1 MARTRYSASSRYE
14 LDEGGIT
21 ASRMSQE
28 AVVYL
33 LHVVEAG
40 DTVENIAHRILGDH
54 MRWWEIVD
62 LNPQLQHTHCGTK
75 SAMNLTPGDTLR
87 VPS

>member
-1 MARTRYSASSRYE
+1 MARTRFSASSRYE
-14 LDEGGIT
+14 LDDGGIT
-21 ASRMSQE
+21 SSRMAQE
-28 AVVYL
+28 DIVYL

-54 MRWWEIVD
+54 MRYWEIMD
-62 LNPQLQHTHCGTK
+62 LNPQLRGSK
-75 SAMNLTPGDTLR
+75 SALSLTPGDTIR